1 MGVEEIIA
9 RINADAA
16 AEAERILCAADDEV
30 SRIRR
35 EGDGAAQAAYVA
47 ISADGRREAMARRR
61 KLLAQAELA
70 ARGGVREVREEGIGR
85 CFSGAKKHLSNLPHT
100 PAYPDVL
107 RRLIAE
113 GQETVGP
120 GELQVLF
127 REEDQDAAE
136 TALVA
141 FPDVTGALLREEAI
155 DRSGGGIVV
164 TCLSHRCD
172 QRFSARFE
180 RMREHLTRET
190 ARILFDGHD

>member
-16 AEAERILCAADDEV
+16 AEAERILCAADDEA
-30 SRIRR
+30 SRIRS

-47 ISADGRREAMARRR
+47 ISAEGRREAMARRR

-70 ARGGVREVREEGIGR
+70 ARGGVREVREEGISR
-85 CFSGAKKHLSNLPHT
+85 CFSGAKKHLSHLPHT

-107 RRLIAE
+107 RRLIVE
-113 GQETVGP
+113 GQEAVGP
-120 GELQVLF
+120 GEHHVLF

-136 TALVA
+136 MALAA
-141 FPDVTGALLREEAI
+141 FPEVSAALLREEAI

-164 TCLSHRCD
+164 ACRSRRCD